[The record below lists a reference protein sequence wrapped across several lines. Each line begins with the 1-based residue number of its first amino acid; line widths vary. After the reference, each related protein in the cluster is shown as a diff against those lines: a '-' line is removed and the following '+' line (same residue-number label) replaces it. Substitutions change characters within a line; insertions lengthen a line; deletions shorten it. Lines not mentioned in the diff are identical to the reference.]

1 MHITNLAT
9 IGNRSPHSFI
19 VLGTWVTRWITENKE
34 PKKYRLM
41 KRTGK
46 QIQFCCSGALSL
58 SPVLV
63 KVPVNYYIST
73 AAVYSASC
81 FFCFLETSRNRAAGW
96 HSSRA
101 RAVHQCW
108 ERLLRQVCTA
118 STDLQLSPSFRKWQC
133 SMILSWLCL
142 SETLKL
148 YITQVVV
155 ESAFGDRKLEATPNR

>member
-1 MHITNLAT
+1 
-9 IGNRSPHSFI
+9 
-19 VLGTWVTRWITENKE
+19 
-34 PKKYRLM
+34 M

-46 QIQFCCSGALSL
+46 QIQFCCSGALPL

-63 KVPVNYYIST
+63 KVSVNYYIST
-73 AAVYSASC
+73 AAVYCASC

-118 STDLQLSPSFRKWQC
+118 STDPQQSPPFRKWQC
-133 SMILSWLCL
+133 SVLIVSFRDLETVHHTGGGGISLWRQKVGSYTQQVGFSSVNCL
-142 SETLKL
+142 SRMCVVTSCGH
-148 YITQVVV
+148 ITPGIAQNLNVAIISVLLC
-155 ESAFGDRKLEATPNR
+155 K